1 MDIETSQVAPTY
13 AGNQIMSDYKKLLR
27 DREERT
33 MIKEMFRGA
42 KQVLEVVDYVV
53 IATIK
58 KIKG

>member
-13 AGNQIMSDYKKLLR
+13 AGNQIMSDYKELFR

-33 MIKEMFRGA
+33 TIKEMLRGA
-42 KQVLEVVDYVV
+42 KQVQMVDYVV